1 MRWISIAALIQA
13 VVVVIYWL
21 KFPYVAITPEIRD
34 LALEMRKVVIELD
47 GVLIGFAGLIG
58 TIIFTSP
65 IGKQDE
71 KPMVLQTTLMLVLTS
86 VGLFVVSI
94 FLAIYSMSSVFLPS
108 VPLADLSFALSTMIL
123 VCGVDALALLVVFE
137 AL

>member
-13 VVVVIYWL
+13 VVLVIYWDM
-21 KFPYVAITPEIRD
+21 FPYIAITPEIRD

-58 TIIFTSP
+58 TIIFTRP

-71 KPMVLQTTLMLVLTS
+71 KPMVLQTTLMLVLAS